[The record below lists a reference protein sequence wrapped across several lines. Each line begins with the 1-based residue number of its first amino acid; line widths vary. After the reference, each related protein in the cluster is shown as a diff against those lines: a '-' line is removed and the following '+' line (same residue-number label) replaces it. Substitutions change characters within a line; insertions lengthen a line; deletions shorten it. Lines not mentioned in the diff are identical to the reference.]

1 MDTRKKDLIICDHKI
16 LNGKPIVKGT
26 RISIALILHLPIIL
40 ITLSLFWGCQ
50 TAEKGVLKGGET
62 RKSAQVRGAG
72 LNEAVETISN
82 SISSADVLKGKIL
95 GIGEFANLNG
105 EGSQLGKKIA
115 DGIEFELVKLSSD
128 KGFQVVDRKNF
139 AQIAKEWELQ
149 LSGVVDESSAK
160 KVGSL
165 LGLDVLTVG
174 TVSDAGKEIDVKVK
188 LIDTENGRILGGAEA
203 KIKKDEE
210 TSKMFAA
217 ITKSESSLF
226 KQKEEEAVSEEKI
239 KIDLWTDEKSYMIG
253 EKLTVNFKADR
264 DCYVTLVDVGTSG
277 NVYILFP
284 NRFSSGNKVKANEV
298 YSVPDKGDG
307 YKITVN
313 GPPGT
318 EIVKAIATLK
328 PISFIDT
335 DFSGTRSIFKSVEKN
350 VPTFTRDLSIEATE
364 TPSSNWGENLIKIEI
379 R

>member
-1 MDTRKKDLIICDHKI
+1 MDTRKKDLIICDQKI
-16 LNGKPIVKGT
+16 LNDKPIVKGT
-26 RISIALILHLPIIL
+26 RASVVLIFHLLTIL
-40 ITLSLFWGCQ
+40 ITLSLFGGCQ
-50 TAEKGVLKGGET
+50 TAEKGALKGGEAQ
-62 RKSAQVRGAG
+62 KSAQVKGAG

-82 SISSADVLKGKIL
+82 SISSVDVLKGKNL

-115 DGIEFELVKLSSD
+115 DGIEFGLVKLAPN

-149 LSGVVDESSAK
+149 LSGVVDESTVK

-165 LGLDVLTVG
+165 LGLDILIAG
-174 TVSDAGKEIDVKVK
+174 TASESGKDIDVKVK
-188 LIDTENGRILGGAEA
+188 LIDTESGRILGGAEA

-210 TSKMFAA
+210 VAKMFA
-217 ITKSESSLF
+217 SLLKHETSVF
-226 KQKEEEAVSEEKI
+226 KQKEDVVSEEKI
-239 KIDLWTDEKSYMIG
+239 KIDLWTDEKSYRIG
-253 EKLTVNFKADR
+253 EKLTVNFKTDR

-277 NVYILFP
+277 NVHILFP
-284 NRFSSGNKVKANEV
+284 NRFSVGNKVKANET
-298 YSVPDKGDG
+298 YSVPAKDDG

-318 EIVKAIATLK
+318 EIVRAIATLK

-335 DFSGTRSIFKSVEKN
+335 DFSGTRSIFKSVDKN
-350 VPTFTRDLSIEATE
+350 VSSFTRDLSIEASE
-364 TPSSNWGENLIKIEI
+364 TPSSNLGENLIKIEI
-379 R
+379 K

>member
-1 MDTRKKDLIICDHKI
+1 MDTRKKNLIVCNPKI
-16 LNGKPIVKGT
+16 LGGKPIVKDT
-26 RISIALILHLPIIL
+26 RISVALILHLPIIL

-50 TAEKGVLKGGET
+50 TTEKGALKGGEPQNT
-62 RKSAQVRGAG
+62 AQVKGAG

-82 SISSADVLKGKIL
+82 SISSIDILKGKNL
-95 GIGEFANLNG
+95 GIGEFTNLNG
-105 EGSQLGKKIA
+105 EGSHLGKKIA
-115 DGIEFELVKLSSD
+115 DGVEFGLVKLAPN

-149 LSGVVDESSAK
+149 LSGVVDESTVK

-165 LGLDVLTVG
+165 LGLDILIAG
-174 TVSDAGKEIDVKVK
+174 TASESGKDIDVKVK
-188 LIDTENGRILGGAEA
+188 MIDTESGRILGGTEA

-210 TSKMFAA
+210 VAKMFA
-217 ITKSESSLF
+217 SLIKPETSVF
-226 KQKEEEAVSEEKI
+226 KQKEAEVSDEKI
-239 KIDLWTDEKSYMIG
+239 KIDLWTNEKNYKIG
-253 EKLTVNFKADR
+253 EKLTVNFKTDR

-277 NVYILFP
+277 NVHILFP

-318 EIVKAIATLK
+318 EIVRAIATLK

-335 DFSGTRSIFKSVEKN
+335 DFSGTRSIFKSVDKN
-350 VPTFTRDLSIEATE
+350 VPSFTRDLSIEASE
-364 TPSSNWGENLIKIEI
+364 TPSSNLGENLIKIEI
-379 R
+379 K

>member
-1 MDTRKKDLIICDHKI
+1 MAKVIKNNLII
-16 LNGKPIVKGT
+16 
-26 RISIALILHLPIIL
+26 SFIIL
-40 ITLSLFWGCQ
+40 ILPFILWGCQ
-50 TAEKGVLKGGET
+50 TAEKGFLKGGEVQ
-62 RKSAQVRGAG
+62 KPVQVKGAG

-82 SISSADVLKGKIL
+82 SISSVDILKGKNL
-95 GIGEFANLNG
+95 GIGEFTNLEG
-105 EGSQLGKKIA
+105 AGSQLGKRIA
-115 DGIEFELVKLSSD
+115 DSIEFELVKLSSG
-128 KGFQVVDRKNF
+128 KGFQIIDRKNF

-188 LIDTENGRILGGAEA
+188 LIDTENGRILGGAES

-210 TSKMFAA
+210 VAKMFA
-217 ITKSESSLF
+217 SLLKPETSVF
-226 KQKEEEAVSEEKI
+226 KQKEEAVSEEKI
-239 KIDLWTDEKSYMIG
+239 KIDLWTDEKSYRIG
-253 EKLTVNFKADR
+253 EKLTVNFKTDR

-277 NVYILFP
+277 NVHILFP
-284 NRFSSGNKVKANEV
+284 NRFSVDNKVKANET
-298 YSVPDKGDG
+298 YSVPAKDDG

-318 EIVKAIATLK
+318 EIVRAIATLK

-335 DFSGTRSIFKSVEKN
+335 DFSGTRSIFKSVDKN
-350 VPTFTRDLSIEATE
+350 VSSFTRDLSIEASE
-364 TPSSNWGENLIKIEI
+364 TPSSNLGENLIKIEI

>member
-1 MDTRKKDLIICDHKI
+1 MSNYLNIIIKVAKI
-16 LNGKPIVKGT
+16 FSL
-26 RISIALILHLPIIL
+26 LLIIL
-40 ITLSLFWGCQ
+40 IVNFTLGGCQ
-50 TAEKGVLKGGET
+50 TTEKGALKGGET
-62 RKSAQVRGAG
+62 QKATQVKGAG

-82 SISSADVLKGKIL
+82 SISSIDILKGKNL
-95 GIGEFANLNG
+95 GIGDFTNLNG

-115 DGIEFELVKLSSD
+115 DDVEFGLAKQSAN
-128 KGFQVVDRKNF
+128 KGFQIVDRKNF

-165 LGLDVLTVG
+165 LGLDVLIVG
-174 TVSDAGKEIDVKVK
+174 TLSESGKDIDIKAK
-188 LIDTENGRILGGAEA
+188 LIDTGNGRILGGAEA
-203 KIKKDEE
+203 KMKRDEE
-210 TSKMFAA
+210 ALKMFA
-217 ITKSESSLF
+217 SLIKHEASVF

-239 KIDLWTDEKSYMIG
+239 KIDLWTDQKDYKIG

-277 NVYILFP
+277 NVHILFP
-284 NRFSSGNKVKANEV
+284 NRFSSGNKVKANET
-298 YSVPDKGDG
+298 YSVPGKGDG

-318 EIVKAIATLK
+318 EIVRAIATLK
-328 PISFIDT
+328 PISFIDI
-335 DFSGTRSIFKSVEKN
+335 DFSGTRSVFKEVNKN
-350 VPTFTRDLSIEATE
+350 VPSFTRDLSIEATE

>member
-1 MDTRKKDLIICDHKI
+1 MAKVIKNNLII
-16 LNGKPIVKGT
+16 
-26 RISIALILHLPIIL
+26 SFIIL
-40 ITLSLFWGCQ
+40 ILPFILWGCQ
-50 TAEKGVLKGGET
+50 TAEKGFLKGGEVQ
-62 RKSAQVRGAG
+62 KPVQVKGAG

-82 SISSADVLKGKIL
+82 SISSVDILKGKNL
-95 GIGEFANLNG
+95 GIGEFTNLEG
-105 EGSQLGKKIA
+105 AGSQLGKRIA
-115 DGIEFELVKLSSD
+115 DSIEFELVKLSSG

-149 LSGVVDESSAK
+149 LSGVVDESTVK

-174 TVSDAGKEIDVKVK
+174 TVSDAGKDIDVKVK
-188 LIDTENGRILGGAEA
+188 LIDTENGRILGGAES

-210 TSKMFAA
+210 TSKLFAA
-217 ITKSESSLF
+217 ITKSETSVF

-239 KIDLWTDEKSYMIG
+239 KIDLWTDEKSYRIG
-253 EKLTVNFKADR
+253 EKLTVNFKTDR

-277 NVYILFP
+277 NVHILFP
-284 NRFSSGNKVKANEV
+284 NRFSSGNKVKANET
-298 YSVPDKGDG
+298 YSVPAKNDG

-318 EIVKAIATLK
+318 EIVRAIATLK
-328 PISFIDT
+328 PISFIDI
-335 DFSGTRSIFKSVEKN
+335 DFSGTRSIFKEVDKN
-350 VPTFTRDLSIEATE
+350 VPSFTRDLSIEATE
-364 TPSSNWGENLIKIEI
+364 TPSSNWGENLIRIEI